1 MEMSPLRL
9 LEERLGERWRHIN
22 SSREKALTMRA
33 QLKSA
38 VAGID
43 SEDTSIVIFGSLAR
57 NEFTE
62 GSDVD
67 WMLLID
73 GSADPKHLD
82 IEQKIKQV
90 VNSTV
95 KKPPGREGTFGNM
108 AFSHEI
114 IHQIGGEDDTNR
126 NTTRRILLL
135 LESDV
140 VGRSEAYERVLRT
153 VLQRYI
159 LEDVGFCRG
168 SARYQ
173 IPHFLLNDFARYWR
187 TMAVDF
193 AYKQRTRFGEGWAIR
208 NIKLRMS
215 RKLLYVSGLLTC
227 FSFHLGFDE
236 TLGPLECQGS
246 TGPQECIERL
256 ESLLRYTP
264 LEILATTLMR
274 YRHLEPTA
282 RKLLNAYD
290 AFLGMLCDEDI
301 RKHLH
306 RLPPEKD
313 QSDGE
318 FQRARNLSRE
328 FTDGLIELFF
338 DGESK
343 LSKLT
348 QRYGVF

>member
-1 MEMSPLRL
+1 MEMSQLSL
-9 LEERLGERWRHIN
+9 LEDRLGEKWQHIN
-22 SSREKALTMRA
+22 SSREKALKMRA
-33 QLKSA
+33 QLKSD
-38 VAGID
+38 VARID
-43 SEDTSIVIFGSLAR
+43 SEDTSTVIFGSLAR

-73 GSADPKHLD
+73 GSADPKHLE
-82 IEQKIKQV
+82 IEQKIKWV
-90 VNSTV
+90 VDATA

-140 VGRSEAYERVLRT
+140 IGRSEAYERVLRT

-168 SARYQ
+168 SAQYQ

-215 RKLLYVSGLLTC
+215 RKLLYVSGLLIC

-236 TLGPLECQGS
+236 QLGPLEYQGS
-246 TGPQECIERL
+246 PRPQECIERL
-256 ESLLRYTP
+256 RSLLRYTP

-274 YRHLEPTA
+274 YKHLEPTA
-282 RKLLNAYD
+282 RKLLRAYD
-290 AFLGMLCDEDI
+290 TFLGMLCDKKI
-301 RKHLH
+301 REHLH
-306 RLPPEKD
+306 RLRPEED
-313 QSDGE
+313 QSDRE
-318 FQRARNLSRE
+318 FQRARNLSRD

-338 DGESK
+338 DDKSK
-343 LSKLT
+343 LSELT